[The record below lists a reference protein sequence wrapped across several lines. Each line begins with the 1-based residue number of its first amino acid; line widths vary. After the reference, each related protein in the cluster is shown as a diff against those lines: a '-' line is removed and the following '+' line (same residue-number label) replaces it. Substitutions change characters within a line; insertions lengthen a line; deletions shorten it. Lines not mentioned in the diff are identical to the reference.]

1 MTTFATRLCLTALT
15 LGLTAASLGAQQV
28 TKEDVAGIRN
38 FARLDTTIACGGST
52 SPEAIAE
59 LRKMGFLS
67 VFNLR
72 MAGEPDNDLAGEEAA
87 AKAAG
92 MRFIHIPFDVRKADP
107 AVADQ
112 FLAEIA
118 KPGAQPAYIHCAG
131 GGRAAAVW
139 LIKRVLVDKW
149 DLAKATKEAEDLG
162 LAAAVVREYALS
174 YIKAHTK

>member
-1 MTTFATRLCLTALT
+1 MTTLTARLALVTLT
-15 LGLTAASLGAQQV
+15 VGLSAAGLGAQQV
-28 TKEDVAGIRN
+28 TKQQVAGITN
-38 FARLDTTIACGGST
+38 FARLETTIACGGST
-52 SPEAIAE
+52 APEALAE
-59 LRKMGFLS
+59 LKKMGFSS

-72 MAGEPDNDLAGEEAA
+72 MAGEPGNDLAGEEAA
-87 AKAAG
+87 ARAAG

-139 LIKRVLVDKW
+139 MIKRVVVDKW
-149 DLAKATKEAEDLG
+149 DLARATKEAEDLG
-162 LAAAVVREYALS
+162 LAAAVVREYALG
-174 YIKAHTK
+174 YIKTHTK

>member
-1 MTTFATRLCLTALT
+1 MTTFTSRLALAALA
-15 LGLTAASLGAQQV
+15 LGLSVAGLGAQQV
-28 TKEDVAGIRN
+28 TKQEVAGIKN
-38 FARLDTTIACGGST
+38 FARLETTIACGGST
-52 SPEAIAE
+52 APEAIAE
-59 LRKMGFLS
+59 LRKMGFTS

-72 MAGEPDNDLAGEEAA
+72 MADEPGNDLAGEEAA

-162 LAAAVVREYALS
+162 LAAAVVREYALG
-174 YIKAHTK
+174 YITAHTK